1 MDAGRVPPRRIRIV
15 ARNDPHR
22 DLRLDIDGM
31 SYEELLALGERIGK
45 VNTGVSEEIITS
57 QLKTKLYTPYPS
69 IDLNELPID
78 LNELPPDDEEIDT
91 CMICQDAYQYQEN
104 IGTIQCGHEFHVD
117 CISKWLKIKNQCPI
131 CKTEAITTT
140 Q

>member
-1 MDAGRVPPRRIRIV
+1 MDAGRGPPRRIRIV
-15 ARNDPHR
+15 RNDPHR

-45 VNTGVSEEIITS
+45 VNTGASDEIITS
-57 QLKTKLYTPYPS
+57 QLKTKLYIPYSPS
-69 IDLNELPID
+69 MID

-91 CMICQDAYQYQEN
+91 CMICQDAYKYQEN

-117 CISKWLKIKNQCPI
+117 CISKWLKLKNQCPI
-131 CKTEAITTT
+131 CKSEAITTT
-140 Q
+140 K